1 MTRALFTLAELE
13 PPGSA
18 PLTDWG
24 RELAERLARSESL
37 RQVAPDL
44 WRMVERLAA
53 AGRVRM
59 IGLPQPAPPSSLLF
73 AAVAR
78 IAEADP
84 WGATANKDSGIG
96 WNHRLSV
103 ADTVAALERV
113 QRAARELAAALAAAP
128 IEADP
133 FTDFGRADPAALD
146 AALAAAAD
154 PAVAGV
160 LRWLAGTDTKQAARD
175 LAARAGRMAKR
186 AAADP
191 TRKPNKP
198 GARLTWWI
206 RALAEEV
213 ATPESCEGMTDTR
226 RRELIAALAGAILNE
241 SVTPAAVRNSLK

>member
-13 PPGSA
+13 PPGAA

-24 RELAERLARSESL
+24 RELAARLAGSESL

-53 AGRVRM
+53 AGALP
-59 IGLPQPAPPSSLLF
+59 ILGLPDSAPPPCLLF

-78 IAEADP
+78 IAEFDP
-84 WGATANKDSGIG
+84 WGATAGRDSGIG

-103 ADTVAALERV
+103 AETVAALERV

-133 FTDFGRADPAALD
+133 LSDFRRADPAAYE

-160 LRWLAGTDTKQAARD
+160 LRWIAGTDTKQAARD
-175 LAARAGRMAKR
+175 LAARAGRMAKQ
-186 AAADP
+186 AATAP
-191 TRKPNKP
+191 RRRPSKP
-198 GARLTWWI
+198 GARMTWWI
-206 RALAEEV
+206 RALAEVV
-213 ATPESCEGMTDTR
+213 ATAETCEGMSDTR

-241 SVTPAAVRNSLK
+241 SLTPAAVYNSLK